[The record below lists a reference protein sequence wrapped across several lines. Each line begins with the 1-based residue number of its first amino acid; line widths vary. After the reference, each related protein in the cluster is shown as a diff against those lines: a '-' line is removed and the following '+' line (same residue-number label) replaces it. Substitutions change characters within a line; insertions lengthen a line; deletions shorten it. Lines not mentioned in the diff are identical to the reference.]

1 MQVSARADYALRA
14 CVVLASAGDVSMS
27 AEVVAM
33 KADLPGKFV
42 EAILTK
48 LRQARIVTT
57 QRGPGG
63 GCRLARPASDITA
76 TEIIEA
82 VDGPIGYVRGL
93 DPKFLDYAD
102 HAPHLGTMWADVGDL
117 MRQHLDHVTLDDLV
131 NGHADGV
138 RPQGVGRP
146 GEHRSGTAERS
157 PEVPADIVSHRSD
170 I

>member
-14 CVVLASAGDVSMS
+14 CVVLAAAGDLPLS

-63 GCRLARPASDITA
+63 GCRLARPATEITA

-93 DPKFLDYAD
+93 DPRHLDYAD
-102 HAPHLGTMWADVGDL
+102 HAPHLGTMWAEVRAL
-117 MRQHLDHVTLDDLV
+117 LLQRLDHITVEDLV
-131 NGHADGV
+131 K
-138 RPQGVGRP
+138 GRP
-146 GEHRSGTAERS
+146 TGA
-157 PEVPADIVSHRSD
+157 
-170 I
+170 

>member
-14 CVVLASAGDVSMS
+14 CVVLAAAGDLPLS

-63 GCRLARPASDITA
+63 GCRLARPATEITA

-93 DPKFLDYAD
+93 DPQHLDYAD
-102 HAPHLGTMWADVGDL
+102 HAPHLGTMWAEVRAL
-117 MRQHLDHVTLDDLV
+117 LLRRLDHVTVDDLV
-131 NGHADGV
+131 KGHPTGA
-138 RPQGVGRP
+138 
-146 GEHRSGTAERS
+146 
-157 PEVPADIVSHRSD
+157 
-170 I
+170 